1 MSKKNSGK
9 DKVCIYHA
17 DCLDGFTS
25 AWIVKQQFPDISF
38 VEGKHHKELSIEQF
52 KDKHVIFV
60 DFSTNAYTLCD
71 IAEIA
76 KSVLIIDHHA
86 SAEKELGMI
95 SKSLSNVEVVFDM
108 TKSGAMLTWER
119 YNDGPPPFIIKLV
132 QDRDLWIFDYPETKP
147 VMAYAKT
154 LNQTF
159 DAWDKLMQEDIEYM
173 SKMGDVIYNARQ
185 KDVRYLVD
193 NNAFKAVVD
202 GEEVL
207 VANISSIF
215 SSEAGHEMVS
225 RFGKFSVTYS
235 IARDGSYNYSFRA
248 NNEYDVS
255 ELATKLGGGGHP
267 NAAGCSTDGPIWKT
281 GSIKSL
287 KEEKDNAIEARAKEL
302 VGSKIAELDD
312 IVEKMKQTTNILS
325 VPDMDCLEYIGK
337 QNGPRGAEGT
347 SEPIW
352 LFQTKEEW
360 VSPRWEEHFSNIRGE
375 CEHGI
380 TDEEMLELRESGE
393 VCEIWNTHT
402 VFLSREEAESYGKS
416 RGYNFKDGW
425 RVYCISLYRTS
436 STKYILSAI
445 DIDNLEFRR

>member
-1 MSKKNSGK
+1 MSKNNSGK
-9 DKVCIYHA
+9 DKVCVYHA

-25 AWIVKQQFPDISF
+25 AWIVKQEFPDISF
-38 VEGKHHKELSIEQF
+38 VEGKYHKKLNIEQF

-60 DFSTNAYTLCD
+60 DFSTKAYTLCD

-86 SAEKELGMI
+86 SAEKELGMLGE
-95 SKSLSNVEVVFDM
+95 SLSNVEVVFDM

-119 YNDGPPPFIIKLV
+119 YNDSPAPLIVKLV
-132 QDRDLWIFDYPETKP
+132 QDTDLWIFEYPETKP
-147 VMAYAKT
+147 VMAYVRT
-154 LNQTF
+154 LDQTF
-159 DAWDKLMQEDIEYM
+159 DVWDKLMEEDIEYM
-173 SKMGDVIYNARQ
+173 SKIGDVIYNAKQ
-185 KDVRYLVD
+185 KDVKYLVD
-193 NNAFKAVVD
+193 NNAFKTVVD

-225 RFGKFSVTYS
+225 RFGKFSVIYS
-235 IARDGSYNYSFRA
+235 IATDGSYNYSFRA

-287 KEEKDNAIEARAKEL
+287 QEEKDNVIEARAKKL
-302 VGSKIAELDD
+302 VDSKIAELGD
-312 IVEKMKQTTNILS
+312 IAKKMKQTTNILS

-337 QNGPRGAEGT
+337 QNGPRSAEAT

-360 VSPRWEEHFSNIRGE
+360 VSPLWDEYFINSGSEHD
-375 CEHGI
+375 HGL
-380 TDEEMLELRESGE
+380 TDEEIWTLR
-393 VCEIWNTHT
+393 VCEIWNTQS

-416 RGYNFKDGW
+416 RQYDLGKDEW
-425 RVYCISLYRTS
+425 RVHCISLSRTS

-445 DIDNLEFRR
+445 DIDNLEYRR